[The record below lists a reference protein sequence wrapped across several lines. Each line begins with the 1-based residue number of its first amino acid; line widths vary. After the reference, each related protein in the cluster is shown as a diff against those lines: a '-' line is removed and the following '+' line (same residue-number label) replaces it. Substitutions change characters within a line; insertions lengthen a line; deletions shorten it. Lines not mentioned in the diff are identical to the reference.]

1 MPPAASLE
9 EAQATAGRIGA
20 AGLALSLLAGGAVVA
35 QSALTKV
42 PSEVQ
47 PGDYRLDPEHGK
59 ITWSVD
65 HLGFSTYV
73 GQFVNVQ
80 AELKLDPAN
89 PSASTLTATIPL
101 TDVASNSDGLNRH
114 LQTADFFDTA
124 NHPVA
129 TFRSTRIT
137 VDADDR
143 DEATVHGELTLRGVT
158 RPVVMEVEFNQAG
171 PSMGGVYK
179 AGFDG
184 EATIKRSDFGINY
197 ALPAVS
203 DEVKL
208 HIEGEFVIQK

>member
-1 MPPAASLE
+1 MPFNQGFITHSAI
-9 EAQATAGRIGA
+9 GRIGA
-20 AGLALSLLAGGAVVA
+20 ASLALSLLAGGAVVA
-35 QSALTKV
+35 QAALTRV

-47 PGDYRLDPEHGK
+47 SGDYKLDPEHGK

-129 TFRSTRIT
+129 TFRSTRIV
-137 VDADDR
+137 VDPDDR
-143 DEATVHGELTLRGVT
+143 DEATVHGDLTLHGVT

-171 PSMGGVYK
+171 PTRGGYK

-184 EATIKRSDFGINY
+184 EATIKRSDFGITFG
-197 ALPAVS
+197 LPALG

-208 HIEGEFVIQK
+208 HIEGEFVRAAG

>member
-1 MPPAASLE
+1 MRFNQGFISRSAL
-9 EAQATAGRIGA
+9 GRIGV

-47 PGDYRLDPEHGK
+47 PGDYKLDPEHGK

-171 PSMGGVYK
+171 TTRGGYK

-184 EATIKRSDFGINY
+184 EATIKRSDFGINFG
-197 ALPAVS
+197 LPALG

-208 HIEGEFVIQK
+208 HIEGEFVKAAG

>member
-1 MPPAASLE
+1 MRFNQGFITHSAI
-9 EAQATAGRIGA
+9 GRIGA
-20 AGLALSLLAGGAVVA
+20 ASLALSFLAGGAVVA
-35 QSALTKV
+35 QAALTRV

-47 PGDYRLDPEHGK
+47 SGDYKLDPEHGK

-101 TDVASNSDGLNRH
+101 TDVESNSDGLNRH

-129 TFRSTRIT
+129 TFRSTRSM
-137 VDADDR
+137 
-143 DEATVHGELTLRGVT
+143 AT
-158 RPVVMEVEFNQAG
+158 
-171 PSMGGVYK
+171 
-179 AGFDG
+179 
-184 EATIKRSDFGINY
+184 
-197 ALPAVS
+197 
-203 DEVKL
+203 
-208 HIEGEFVIQK
+208 

>member
-1 MPPAASLE
+1 MRFNQGFISRSVL
-9 EAQATAGRIGA
+9 GRIGA

-47 PGDYRLDPEHGK
+47 HGDYRLDPEHGK

-73 GQFVNVQ
+73 GQFVYVQ

-129 TFRSTRIT
+129 IFRSTRIM

-158 RPVVMEVEFNQAG
+158 RPVVMEVEFNQACLLYTS
-171 PSMGGVYK
+171 PSPR
-179 AGFDG
+179 D
-184 EATIKRSDFGINY
+184 S
-197 ALPAVS
+197 
-203 DEVKL
+203 
-208 HIEGEFVIQK
+208 

>member
-1 MPPAASLE
+1 MRFNQGFISRSAL
-9 EAQATAGRIGA
+9 GRIGA

-47 PGDYRLDPEHGK
+47 PGDYKLDPEHGK

-129 TFRSTRIT
+129 TFRSTRIV
-137 VDADDR
+137 VDADDQWSWR
-143 DEATVHGELTLRGVT
+143 SSSIRPARRAAAT
-158 RPVVMEVEFNQAG
+158 RPASTARR
-171 PSMGGVYK
+171 PSSVRTS
-179 AGFDG
+179 ASISACPPW
-184 EATIKRSDFGINY
+184 ATR
-197 ALPAVS
+197 
-203 DEVKL
+203 
-208 HIEGEFVIQK
+208 

>member
-1 MPPAASLE
+1 MRFHQGFIPRSAI
-9 EAQATAGRIGA
+9 GRIGA
-20 AGLALSLLAGGAVVA
+20 ASVALSFLAGGAVVA
-35 QSALTKV
+35 QAALTKV

-47 PGDYRLDPEHGK
+47 SGDYRLDPEHGK

-73 GQFVNVQ
+73 GQFVKVQ
-80 AELKLDPAN
+80 AELKLDSAN

-101 TDVASNSDGLNRH
+101 TDVASNSDGLNKH

-129 TFRSTRIT
+129 TFRSTRIV
-137 VDADDR
+137 VDAEDR
-143 DEATVHGELTLRGVT
+143 DEAKVYGDLTLRGVT

-171 PSMGGVYK
+171 PTRGGYK

-184 EATIKRSDFGINY
+184 EATIKRSDFGITFG
-197 ALPAVS
+197 LPALG

-208 HIEGEFVIQK
+208 HIEGEFVMAAD

>member
-1 MPPAASLE
+1 MRFNQGFITHSAI
-9 EAQATAGRIGA
+9 GRIGA
-20 AGLALSLLAGGAVVA
+20 ASLALSLLAGGAVVA
-35 QSALTKV
+35 QAALTRV

-47 PGDYRLDPEHGK
+47 SGDYKLDSEHGK

-129 TFRSTRIT
+129 TFRSTRIV
-137 VDADDR
+137 VDLDDR
-143 DEATVHGELTLRGVT
+143 DEATVHGDLTLRGVT

-171 PSMGGVYK
+171 PTRGGYK

-184 EATIKRSDFGINY
+184 EATIKRSDFGITFG
-197 ALPAVS
+197 LPALG

-208 HIEGEFVIQK
+208 HVEGEFVRAAG